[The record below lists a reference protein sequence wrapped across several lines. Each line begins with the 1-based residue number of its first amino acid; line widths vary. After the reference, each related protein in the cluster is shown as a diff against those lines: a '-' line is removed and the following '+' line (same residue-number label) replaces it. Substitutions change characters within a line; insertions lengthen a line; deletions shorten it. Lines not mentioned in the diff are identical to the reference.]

1 MHQHI
6 PPKPNLK
13 FVECIIHK
21 RGKYLHYFF
30 PYVHIVDMLVIFA
43 YIHSIYVYPTKTKCM
58 NNMSSPRCDIII
70 SLSSFHILSRPLG
83 RWPRSFR
90 VKMVPTL
97 SQCAYTAYQ
106 HIRSQRKVP
115 RDYTKHKYHC
125 SNLVWA
131 HGPQYAAAAA
141 ACTRGSGIGVKVAI

>member
-1 MHQHI
+1 MKASTSNSYNMHQHI

-30 PYVHIVDMLVIFA
+30 PCVHIVDMLVIFA

-97 SQCAYTAYQ
+97 SQCAYRIPT
-106 HIRSQRKVP
+106 HSKP
-115 RDYTKHKYHC
+115 TKSSKRLY
-125 SNLVWA
+125 
-131 HGPQYAAAAA
+131 
-141 ACTRGSGIGVKVAI
+141 